1 MSYEYSIKN
10 IIGVLDTLLGENGC
24 LWDKKQTSETIVKFL
39 LDEVYELIEAVNNKD
54 INNIKEELGDVL
66 FGILFLVKLAERD
79 KAFSFDD
86 VTNAICNKMVFRHP
100 HVFSDAKIENEEDLM
115 TMWNELKQKEK
126 KQEEKS

>member
-54 INNIKEELGDVL
+54 TDNIKEELGDVL

-79 KAFSFDD
+79 KSFSFDD
-86 VTNAICNKMVFRHP
+86 VTNAICKKMVFRHP
-100 HVFSDAKIENEEDLM
+100 HVFSDAKVENEEDLLA
-115 TMWNELKQKEK
+115 MWDKL
-126 KQEEKS
+126 KQEERNQKNL